1 MPPQPKPPG
10 QRRRRN
16 VSQPQWKQL
25 PADGRQD
32 EAPPLPPA
40 EWLDSTREWWK
51 SIWASP
57 MATLWLDADVPAL
70 VRLAQ
75 MIDQCNQG
83 VVSGEFLS
91 EIRQLEDRFGLS
103 PKARKGLFWEISQG
117 AEVVDHPAAKRERKL
132 RAVEG

>member
-16 VSQPQWKQL
+16 SGQPQWKEL
-25 PADGRQD
+25 PADGRQG
-32 EAPPLPPA
+32 APPPLPPA
-40 EWLDSTREWWK
+40 EWLDSTRDWWK
-51 SIWASP
+51 AIWASP
-57 MATLWLDADVPAL
+57 MATVWLDADVPAL

-75 MIDQCNQG
+75 MIDQCNRDN
-83 VVSGEFLS
+83 VSGEFLS

-103 PKARKGLFWEISQG
+103 PKARKGLFWEVAQ
-117 AEVVDHPAAKRERKL
+117 AEVIEMPPQKKERKL